1 MEYTS
6 NLTHE
11 LNNAKSKYTESKYDE
26 LKYDLPKQLIK
37 NEKPF
42 VLKNKQKILTLNY
55 KETTILNP
63 ELVLK
68 NIYSTDDDIYSQ
80 IYLQIFNPYQKKIN
94 IITMLL
100 KSDLLIPF
108 SNYLEII
115 KFFNWLSPLNN
126 EFGMSSKDW
135 EIKTI
140 KYGNKEKILLHNSI
154 SKQDMGKTFYS
165 NYIDVIKKKLSLGN
179 VTYYYFEFKS
189 KRFNKIKDIIWAFDK
204 K

>member
-6 NLTHE
+6 NLTPK
-11 LNNAKSKYTESKYDE
+11 LNNDESKYNETKCDDE
-26 LKYDLPKQLIK
+26 TKSIK
-37 NEKPF
+37 NKKQKPF
-42 VLKNKQKILTLNY
+42 GLKNKQKILISNY
-55 KETTILNP
+55 KETTISNP

-80 IYLQIFNPYQKKIN
+80 IYSQISNPYQKKLN

-100 KSDLLIPF
+100 KSDLVIPL
-108 SNYLEII
+108 STHIDVI

-140 KYGNKEKILLHNSI
+140 KYGNREKILLHNSI
-154 SKQDMGKTFYS
+154 SKQDMGRTFYS
-165 NYIDVIKKKLSLGN
+165 NYIDVVKKKLSLSN
-179 VTYYYFEFKS
+179 VPYCYFEFKS

-204 K
+204 N